1 MNFPTGDLFWSRPD
15 AEMALQSRRSSARDA
30 QHAMLR
36 IEQFLAKVRTLD
48 YVDAEST
55 ASGKA
60 GWLYGMTSRSIS

>member
-1 MNFPTGDLFWSRPD
+1 MLKWLYKADGP
-15 AEMALQSRRSSARDA
+15 